1 MVTNRCRSNVPMVE
15 CFTCFITI
23 CSVSDAQ
30 SFSVQG
36 DPGVMSSVL
45 RHRLQRKRVRSI
57 VRDDED
63 SRGIVVTV
71 TNVTDDVVKQQRVSR
86 IERNM
91 SGDLNAEGDVWIGT

>member
-1 MVTNRCRSNVPMVE
+1 M
-15 CFTCFITI
+15 
-23 CSVSDAQ
+23 SDAQ

-45 RHRLQRKRVRSI
+45 RHRHQCKRVRSV
-57 VRDDED
+57 VRDGED